1 MEGRMGEGQN
11 HKERRGKER
20 VEWGRGPWRAVLAF
34 LPCRGP
40 RVPSYA
46 TDSMSRPVVATST
59 TGFKEDKLQKLG
71 LFLMSQGNSTTSRYS
86 ANTSLEQRIS
96 HLSTLVGLS
105 N

>member
-1 MEGRMGEGQN
+1 MGKGPLEGC
-11 HKERRGKER
+11 
-20 VEWGRGPWRAVLAF
+20 
-34 LPCRGP
+34 PCIFALQGP

-71 LFLMSQGNSTTSRYS
+71 SFLMSQGNSTPSRYS